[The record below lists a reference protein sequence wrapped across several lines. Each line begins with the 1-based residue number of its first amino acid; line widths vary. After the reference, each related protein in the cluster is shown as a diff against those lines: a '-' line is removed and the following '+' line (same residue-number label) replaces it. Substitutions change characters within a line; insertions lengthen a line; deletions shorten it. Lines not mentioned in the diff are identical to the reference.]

1 MGIVRKVN
9 LANENKKLKTNTGMF
24 CTNLATSLSNKNI
37 YDNNEKGFEWLYLQ
51 DFPANYSISVSDPV
65 CTVTKNGDT
74 SDLPI
79 NNLLNFS
86 WYKCLVVDEEDL
98 VKSTGKLTGIITYKN
113 ANNKNKLKFKILSG
127 DLVEEIHGK

>member
-1 MGIVRKVN
+1 
-9 LANENKKLKTNTGMF
+9 MF

-65 CTVTKNGDT
+65 STVTKNGDN